1 MAVNYQQM
9 MTGGSQA
16 KKKKQPFNPYAGGS
30 STPDQQDPLTSALVD
45 SNAPANMP
53 PGTGANNMAA
63 NMPPGAGGNVNAP
76 VNNMAANQPPGAG
89 GNVATPPPPPPPPPS
104 GNLAPN
110 TPANMA
116 PGTGATTTPPPMGGT
131 GYTEDTASSA
141 FGGATTQQPDY
152 KNEIM
157 DAIRKNPAAFR
168 GAGIRHFRTA
178 DGKGIMDVPPEVRA
192 EIDQFLGGTEFQ
204 QMASV
209 GTTPTAP
216 VATPPPTQQQAQAP
230 VTTAPPTQQ
239 QAQAPTMQQAQAP
252 TQPTMSQAQAPT
264 QPTMQQAQGLA
275 GEYRNPY
282 ADAAAQQPD
291 TGLRT
296 FSGRPEFSPMQQ
308 QLQQQQRPEFSDP
321 LQEALQAQ
329 YMSRI
334 GGTDDPILASQL
346 ADQQMRQ
353 EEAQRDLIERLG
365 RFGVLRGGGDTAAAL
380 ARMSEGDERNRL
392 ALEAQAAQRLQQD
405 LLNAQGFGE
414 SRSRQDIARGDFG
427 LRESQAEQDMLTQ
440 ALNRDIQRA
449 GMTGEFE
456 GGRTLAAQE
465 QAQRMRLAEEAEQR
479 ARAGLTGEFEGG
491 QTLQAE
497 RQQAELGALAGGERR
512 ADMGLESELFGEVGG
527 RATLGGRR
535 AEEDLLTSQQGRDL
549 RERADQR
556 ADLQENRAERAL
568 RSDLLN
574 QGQRRRLNE
583 LEETR
588 RNTGFLSEM
597 ENQELNRLIAEAE
610 QTGQFRGDTTLRGQQ
625 VGSALDSEALRRELL
640 QTQEDR
646 AQTGFESQEDRLASE
661 EGRRARGFET
671 QEDRLAAAEGRAAT
685 GFETQEDR
693 LAAAED
699 RAATG
704 FGTQEERLASAEQR
718 AQEGFEDD
726 LLTRA
731 LSRDVTE
738 AGQTGE
744 FRDEGM
750 TEQAKLARADRLG
763 LLDGDATIA
772 GRDADMRL
780 IGAIQAAQD
789 AGADP
794 DLLAGLTRDVKRFD
808 EESVE
813 DIQKGLNPVTSEVR
827 DAYGSGFK
835 EVSEQGRVNTGNSD
849 VDREI
854 NSLIA
859 SQGFGEGTQ
868 VGVRTADDNT
878 IVVELHPT
886 GNVRGQRA
894 IKARLLP
901 TGKLQ
906 VFKGKTKLNPPN

>member
-1 MAVNYQQM
+1 MAITM
-9 MTGGSQA
+9 STT
-16 KKKKQPFNPYAGGS
+16 KAGGVNNRRKKPKLPS
-30 STPDQQDPLTSALVD
+30 MYDMQGDGSTAPDPLTNALVN
-45 SNAPANMP
+45 SNTPANMP

-63 NMPPGAGGNVNAP
+63 NMPPGAGGNVNTP

-89 GNVATPPPPPPPPPS
+89 GNMSTPPPPPPPPS
-104 GNLAPN
+104 GNLAAN

-141 FGGATTQQPDY
+141 FGGATPPPPDY
-152 KNEIM
+152 KSEVM
-157 DAIRKNPAAFR
+157 DAIRNNPAAFR
-168 GAGIRHFRTA
+168 GAGIRNFKTA
-178 DGKGIMDVPPEVRA
+178 DGKGIMDLPPEVRA
-192 EIDQFLGGTEFQ
+192 EVDQFLGGTEFQ

-216 VATPPPTQQQAQAP
+216 VAPPPPTQQQAQQPTQQQAQAP
-230 VTTAPPTQQ
+230 VATAPPPTMA
-239 QAQAPTMQQAQAP
+239 QAQAPA
-252 TQPTMSQAQAPT
+252 
-264 QPTMQQAQGLA
+264 QPTMQQAQGMAQGLT

-321 LQEALQAQ
+321 LQDALQAQ

-380 ARMSEGDERNRL
+380 ARMGEGDERNRL
-392 ALEAQAAQRLQQD
+392 ALEAQAAQRMQQD
-405 LLNAQGFGE
+405 MLNAQGFGE

-427 LRESQAEQDMLTQ
+427 LRESQNEQDMLTQ
-440 ALNRDIQRA
+440 ALSRDVQRA

-491 QTLQAE
+491 QTMQAE
-497 RQQAELGALAGGERR
+497 RQQAELGALAGQ
-512 ADMGLESELFGEVGG
+512 
-527 RATLGGRR
+527 
-535 AEEDLLTSQQGRDL
+535 ED
-549 RERADQR
+549 
-556 ADLQENRAERAL
+556 RAERAL
-568 RSDLLN
+568 GSDLLN

-597 ENQELNRLIAEAE
+597 ENQELNRLISEAE

-625 VGSALDSEALRRELL
+625 VASSLDSEGLRRELL
-640 QTQEDR
+640 QTQEGR
-646 AQTGFESQEDRLASE
+646 AQTGFESQEDRLRNQ
-661 EGRRARGFET
+661 EGRLFREELRTQEGFESE
-671 QEDRLAAAEGRAAT
+671 EDRLAAAEGRAAT

-693 LAAAED
+693 LLSEEDRRARGFESQEDRLSSAED
-699 RAATG
+699 REQTG
-704 FGTQEERLASAEQR
+704 FESAEDRLRNQEGRLYREDLR

-738 AGQTGE
+738 AGQTGR
-744 FRDEGM
+744 FRGDR
-750 TEQAKLARADRLG
+750 TEQSELARADRLG
-763 LLDGDATIA
+763 RLGDEATMA
-772 GRDADMRL
+772 GRDQDIEL
-780 IGAIQAAQD
+780 IGQIQAAI
-789 AGADP
+789 GADADP
-794 DLLAGLTRDVKRFD
+794 ALIRGLAQNLKNFD
-808 EESVE
+808 PASLEAIREGIDTTV
-813 DIQKGLNPVTSEVR
+813 
-827 DAYGSGFK
+827 DASK
-835 EVSEQGRVNTGNSD
+835 
-849 VDREI
+849 VDT
-854 NSLIA
+854 
-859 SQGFGEGTQ
+859 GTQ
-868 VGVRTADDNT
+868 
-878 IVVELHPT
+878 ELTSNKDGFSVTPT
-886 GNVRGQRA
+886 GNEDVDTALDGFMNREDLRFNSDSVQGFRTTRDANGDLVVEWKATKGNNSQPISFRG
-894 IKARLLP
+894 KFNET
-901 TGKLQ
+901 TGK
-906 VFKGKTKLNPPN
+906 FSKIPGKYGGKTGDTGEDFRYKTG

>member
-1 MAVNYQQM
+1 MAITM
-9 MTGGSQA
+9 STT
-16 KKKKQPFNPYAGGS
+16 KAGGVNNRRKKPKLPS
-30 STPDQQDPLTSALVD
+30 MYDMQGDGSTAPDPLTNALVN
-45 SNAPANMP
+45 SNTPANMP

-63 NMPPGAGGNVNAP
+63 NMPPGVGGNVNAP

-89 GNVATPPPPPPPPPS
+89 GNMATPPPPPPPPPS
-104 GNLAPN
+104 GNLAAN

-116 PGTGATTTPPPMGGT
+116 PGTGATITPPPMGGT

-152 KNEIM
+152 KNEVM
-157 DAIRKNPAAFR
+157 NAIRNNPAAFR
-168 GAGIRHFRTA
+168 GAGIRNFKTA
-178 DGKGIMDVPPEVRA
+178 DGKGIMDLPPEVRA
-192 EIDQFLGGTEFQ
+192 EVDQFLGTTEFQ

-252 TQPTMSQAQAPT
+252 IQPTMAQAQAPA

-321 LQEALQAQ
+321 LQDALQAQ

-380 ARMSEGDERNRL
+380 ARLGEGDERNRL
-392 ALEAQAAQRLQQD
+392 ALEAQAAQRMQQD
-405 LLNAQGFGE
+405 MLNAQGFGE

-491 QTLQAE
+491 QTMQAE
-497 RQQAELGALAGGERR
+497 RQRAELGALAGQ
-512 ADMGLESELFGEVGG
+512 
-527 RATLGGRR
+527 
-535 AEEDLLTSQQGRDL
+535 ED
-549 RERADQR
+549 
-556 ADLQENRAERAL
+556 RAERAL
-568 RSDLLN
+568 GSDLLN
-574 QGQRRRLNE
+574 QSQRRRLNE

-597 ENQELNRLIAEAE
+597 ENQELNRLISEAE

-625 VGSALDSEALRRELL
+625 VASSLDSEDLRRELL
-640 QTQEDR
+640 RSQEDR
-646 AQTGFESQEDRLASE
+646 AQTGFESAEDRLRNQ
-661 EGRRARGFET
+661 EGRLFREELRTQEGFESE
-671 QEDRLAAAEGRAAT
+671 EDRLAAAERRAAT

-693 LAAAED
+693 LLSEEDRRARGFESQEDRLAAAEG
-699 RAATG
+699 REQTG
-704 FGTQEERLASAEQR
+704 FESAEDRLRNQEGRLYREDLR

-789 AGADP
+789 SGVDP
-794 DLLAGLTRDVKRFD
+794 DLLAGLTRNVKRFD

-849 VDREI
+849 VDSEI

-878 IVVELHPT
+878 IVVELHPS
-886 GNVRGQRA
+886 GNTRGQRA